1 MNRVPRLRQ
10 IPLLR
15 FTVVRFGIVGLLGEG
30 LYFLLYGLFLT
41 LTGSTSSSLALAGGL
56 CILVNA
62 YSHSRIT
69 FRVRFSKRL
78 LLGYLQIQLFG
89 FGLGFLSGLALEQA
103 GTGKWWIALITYAL
117 WSTAS
122 FILTRVLYRAQSDL
136 PKTDHTKP
144 LPETVNPHANR

>member
-1 MNRVPRLRQ
+1 MNRVSRLRQ
-10 IPLLR
+10 LPLLR
-15 FTVVRFGIVGLLGEG
+15 FTVVRFGIVALLGEG

-41 LTGSTSSSLALAGGL
+41 LTGSTSSTLALAGGI

-78 LLGYLQIQLFG
+78 LLGYLQIQFFG
-89 FGLGFLSGLALEQA
+89 FVLAFLSGLALEQA
-103 GTGKWWIALITYAL
+103 GTGKWLIALITYAL

-122 FILTRVLYRAQSDL
+122 FILTKVLYSAQGDRPKSDCAN
-136 PKTDHTKP
+136 H
-144 LPETVNPHANR
+144 LPETVNPHAD

>member
-15 FTVVRFGIVGLLGEG
+15 FTVVRFGIVSLLGEG

-41 LTGSTSSSLALAGGL
+41 LTGSTSSTLALAGGL

-78 LLGYLQIQLFG
+78 LMGYLLIQLFG
-89 FGLGFLSGLALEQA
+89 FGLAFLSGLALEQA
-103 GTGKWWIALITYAL
+103 GTGKWWIALITYVL

-122 FILTRVLYRAQSDL
+122 FILTRVLYRAKSDR
-136 PKTDHTKP
+136 PKSDHTNP
-144 LPETVNPHANR
+144 LPETVKPHANR

>member
-1 MNRVPRLRQ
+1 MTQAPQRCSQNPF
-10 IPLLR
+10 LR
-15 FTVVRFGIVGLLGEG
+15 FTVVRFGLVALFGEG

-41 LTGSTSSSLALAGGL
+41 LTGGTSSTLAIAGGL

-62 YSHSRIT
+62 FSHSRIT

-78 LLGYLQIQLFG
+78 LLGYMQIQLFG
-89 FGLGFLSGLALEQA
+89 FGLAFLGGLALERA

-122 FILTRVLYRAQSDL
+122 FILTKALCRAEDDRTKTGHTNTL
-136 PKTDHTKP
+136 P
-144 LPETVNPHANR
+144 

>member
-1 MNRVPRLRQ
+1 MNRVPRMRK

-15 FTVVRFGIVGLLGEG
+15 FTVVRFGIVALLGEG

-41 LTGSTSSSLALAGGL
+41 LTGSTSATLALAGGL

-62 YSHSRIT
+62 YSHSRLT

-78 LLGYLQIQLFG
+78 LLGYMQIQLFG
-89 FGLGFLSGLALEQA
+89 FGLAFFSGLALEQA

-122 FILTRVLYRAQSDL
+122 FILTRVLYRSQANSPTSDL
-136 PKTDHTKP
+136 ANHSPD
-144 LPETVNPHANR
+144 TVNPHAD